1 MLKTEDIDITFEW
14 VPHSAGFTGRT
25 ARLMTGYI
33 LDYYGYGFNG
43 IGSFHNSIING
54 IIETLKSGLTE
65 ENSNG
70 TVPTDYIYSDF
81 NISNN
86 IICDIY
92 SQENKKALA
101 DIVFGRTSSAA
112 YIHRTD
118 DLL

>member
-1 MLKTEDIDITFEW
+1 MVTIYPFED
-14 VPHSAGFTGRT
+14 GNGRT

-65 ENSNG
+65 ENNG

-86 IICDIY
+86 IICDIH
-92 SQENKKALA
+92 SQENKLNLKIPHVCL
-101 DIVFGRTSSAA
+101 FEFFE
-112 YIHRTD
+112 
-118 DLL
+118 